1 MSVQTVNFVVTESAA
16 REIKRIADEN
26 QIENPILRV
35 RVVPGGCSGFQ
46 YAMGFDD
53 EIAEND
59 RVVEAENGVKIAI
72 DEFSAPY
79 INGAVLDY
87 VMDFMGGGFTIKNP
101 NAASSC
107 GCGNSF
113 CGWSLTNIYM
123 APL

>member
-1 MSVQTVNFVVTESAA
+1 MSVQTVNFIVTESAA

-53 EIAEND
+53 EITEND
-59 RVVEAENGVKIAI
+59 RVVEAENRVKIAI

-101 NAASSC
+101 NAVSSC
-107 GCGNSF
+107 GCGNSSS
-113 CGWSLTNIYM
+113 CG
-123 APL
+123 